1 MGSTSRS
8 GSARWLAIA
17 LTGVLTVGVGV
28 LAVAAYQ
35 HANPDLSDLAAE
47 PAPTFDL
54 GVETTDPAPE
64 VTQTAEAIARSEE
77 RFFAI
82 GDSAWWRATAGS
94 CGTTEPLIERSTDA
108 GASWTDVTPRYR
120 NIGQIASL
128 DPLAGTEAEMV
139 SSMGEACETQAL
151 RTYTQG
157 TYWDSYP
164 DVRPAVRYI
173 DPLDPAVV
181 HIGGGQTV
189 EAPCATPTGLRASG
203 DVVALICDGTAHR
216 WIDAT
221 WQPVEVAG
229 ATALAATPPSLL
241 IAHTDAACPGVAIT
255 EVADTTALVGC
266 LPEADP
272 AAPLALTRDG
282 ATVRAWSGET
292 VSEVAAP

>member
-1 MGSTSRS
+1 MGATSRS

-17 LTGVLTVGVGV
+17 LTGVLAVGVGV

-54 GVETTDPAPE
+54 GVETAEPTPE

-82 GDSAWWRATAGS
+82 GEGAWWRATAGS
-94 CGTTEPLIERSTDA
+94 CGTTEPLLERSTDA

-164 DVRPAVRYI
+164 DVLPAIRYI

-181 HIGGGQTV
+181 HIGGGQTTD
-189 EAPCATPTGLRASG
+189 APCANPVGLRASG
-203 DVVALICDGTAHR
+203 DVVALICDGTPHR
-216 WIDAT
+216 WIDGS

-241 IAHTDAACPGVAIT
+241 VAHTDAACPGLAIT

-272 AAPLALTRDG
+272 AAPLAITRDG
-282 ATVRAWSGET
+282 EAIRAWSGDA